1 MRLDWLFY
9 QFRKGVKYYLTSKHG
24 RGFGI
29 HSPFVY
35 GLVKEV
41 FMQSKRRVSQYRWI
55 AEMRKELENNTLL
68 LSEGSKGEGSK
79 VKETQYIRAGRLA
92 RRSGLP
98 EKYIRLLVKLTNYL
112 SLESV
117 LELGT
122 CCGLTS
128 ACLAKG
134 KEQMMVHTIEGNY
147 DRYQFALSMFT
158 KWGVPNIAIEN
169 EYFIDVLDR
178 FSKYDARF
186 DMVFMDGD
194 HAYKPTIQYFE
205 KLIHLLN
212 KNGVI
217 VVDDIYWSPG
227 MTKAWKAIQNHP
239 SVTVT
244 IDLYRFGL
252 VFLHRSQAKE
262 HFTIRF

>member
-1 MRLDWLFY
+1 MKLRYILF
-9 QFRKGVKYYLTSKHG
+9 QFRKALIYKLTVKHG
-24 RGFGI
+24 KGYGI

-35 GLVKEV
+35 GFVREV
-41 FMQSKRRVSQYRWI
+41 MLQSKKDKNPGAWVKMMQQELFDNKTFLHTDAIGAGTRI
-55 AEMRKELENNTLL
+55 RKR
-68 LSEGSKGEGSK
+68 KFIK
-79 VKETQYIRAGRLA
+79 AGRLA
-92 RRSGLP
+92 RKSGLP
-98 EKYIRLLVKLTNYL
+98 RKYIRLLIKLTHYL
-112 SLESV
+112 SVENV

-128 ACLAKG
+128 ACLARG
-134 KEQMMVHTIEGNY
+134 KDQIMVHSIEGNY
-147 DRYQFALSMFT
+147 ERYQFALRMFS
-158 KWGVPNIAIEN
+158 KLGISNIAIEN
-169 EYFIDVLDR
+169 ERFNDVLDR